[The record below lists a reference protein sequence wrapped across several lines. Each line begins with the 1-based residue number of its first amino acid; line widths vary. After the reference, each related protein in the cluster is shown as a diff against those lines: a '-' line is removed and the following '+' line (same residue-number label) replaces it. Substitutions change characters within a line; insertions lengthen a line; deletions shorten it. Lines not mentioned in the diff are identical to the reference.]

1 VKKPFFYNILL
12 LKNMRLLLIV
22 FLSMS
27 LQACAVYSVASSA
40 VSITA
45 DVVSTGVS
53 IVTGT
58 VDMAVDA
65 VSPSKK

>member
-1 VKKPFFYNILL
+1 
-12 LKNMRLLLIV
+12 MHLLLIV
-22 FLSMS
+22 FLCLS

-65 VSPSKK
+65 VRPSEK